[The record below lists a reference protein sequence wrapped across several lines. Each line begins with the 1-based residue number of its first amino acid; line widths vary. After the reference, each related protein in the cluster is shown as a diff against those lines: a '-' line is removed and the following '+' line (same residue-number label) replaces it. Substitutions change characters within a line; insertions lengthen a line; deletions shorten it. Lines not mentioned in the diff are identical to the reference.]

1 MCAQTAAA
9 HGLRLVESPYATEKE
24 PDDRRAHHR
33 RTLAELPWLRDVRL
47 KYGPR
52 AVLINLSGGGAQVE
66 TGGHR
71 LNPGSTVVVEINGD
85 SVDEAPIPSRVV
97 RCQIVGL
104 APHLTYRSAL
114 EFKRSLFIPESAAIA
129 PSLGVDA
136 NPVHEHAR
144 LLLALHRLDG
154 RGAGLSQA
162 SEGPFASR
170 GDIDVITAVL
180 AMIDTPAARR
190 AGRTFTRE
198 LATLFSIVSQGIE
211 EDAPEDVL
219 IARLLERLRRTIPV
233 RAVRV
238 SNTLAVSHTDAV
250 YFDLPLNGRQVGA
263 KLIVEFPRDFRSE
276 EWQFQYLKAAAHF
289 FAFVRQVGE
298 KRVEAAAVGAAA
310 PAKTAEDARSAE
322 PASSMASDAAVS
334 TLSPVVIRYRD
345 GRLLKGFT
353 RDFLASRGV
362 AEVWPSPDAP
372 PETRVMVPFGQL
384 KAVFFVRDLDG
395 DASWPASKSVVT
407 TAHGRKVAVTFVDGE
422 ELTGV
427 TLTYQP
433 SGVGFFVQPLDEQT
447 NNTRV
452 FVVSQAIRHVRF
464 P

>member
-1 MCAQTAAA
+1 MCAQTAATHA
-9 HGLRLVESPYATEKE
+9 LRLVESPYATEKE

-52 AVLINLSGGGAQVE
+52 AVLINLSVGGAQVE

-71 LNPGSTVVVEINGD
+71 LNPGSTVVVEITGD
-85 SVDEAPIPSRVV
+85 SDEPPIPSRVI

-114 EFKRSLFIPESAAIA
+114 EFKRSLCMPESAAIA

-144 LLLALHRLDG
+144 LLLALRRLDG
-154 RGAGLSQA
+154 RGANLSQF
-162 SEGPFASR
+162 SEGRLTSPS
-170 GDIDVITAVL
+170 DIEAMSGVL

-211 EDAPEDVL
+211 ENAPEDVM

-238 SNTLAVSHTDAV
+238 THTLAVSHSDAV
-250 YFDLPLNGRQVGA
+250 YFDLPLKGRQAGA
-263 KLIVEFPRDFRSE
+263 KLVVEFPHDFRSE

-289 FAFVRQVGE
+289 FAFVRQIGR
-298 KRVEAAAVGAAA
+298 KRAVAAP
-310 PAKTAEDARSAE
+310 PAKTVEETRSAE
-322 PASSMASDAAVS
+322 PASSIATDDAMS

-345 GRLLKGFT
+345 GRLLKGFM
-353 RDFLASRGV
+353 RDFLAGRGV
-362 AEVWPSPDAP
+362 AEVWPSPNAP
-372 PETRVMVPFGQL
+372 PETRVTVPFGQL
-384 KAVFFVRDLDG
+384 KAVFFVRDLDADTSQVAG
-395 DASWPASKSVVT
+395 KAPVT
-407 TAHGRKVAVTFVDGE
+407 TAHGRKVAVTFIDGE

-433 SGVGFFVQPLDEQT
+433 GGVGFFVQPLDEQS